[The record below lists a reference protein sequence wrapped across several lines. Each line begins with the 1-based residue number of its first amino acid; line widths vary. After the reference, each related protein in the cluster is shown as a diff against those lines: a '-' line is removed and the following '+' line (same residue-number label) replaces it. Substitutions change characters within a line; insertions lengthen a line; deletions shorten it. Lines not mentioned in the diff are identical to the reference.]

1 MDEHDSGFIL
11 FYIAFLLSL
20 IDVFFFFGRDL
31 VVASYKFFGKLDWT
45 LFWEKIILRMEELF
59 TFMMSI

>member
-20 IDVFFFFGRDL
+20 IDIFFFLDEILF
-31 VVASYKFFGKLDWT
+31 VASYKFFGKLDWT